1 MKFWSNLLLRPIS
14 SNLAAGPCAENSY
27 FKIHEM
33 IAPRRAVHPCS
44 TGATPLLRDAV
55 RQNIVAFDGDFDDDF
70 VVVNGEARLQR
81 DPRASLRRVGMA
93 AFGDSHAVEDDE
105 NIFAIAFTLR
115 SVFASSLLHTKSEIE
130 FRGEP
135 KKELRTAFLNERRCA
150 PCRLELLLLAS
161 RSPRGWCFSIC
172 VRSSHNYRS
181 DQGRC
186 QHRPRSP
193 PVPLWRF
200 TPSGPVRNQFVMLT
214 SARRSFNIRSRD
226 DCPRAIKPE
235 FSI

>member
-1 MKFWSNLLLRPIS
+1 MRCLYHGMKFWSNLLLRPIS

-105 NIFAIAFTLR
+105 ISLPSLSHCGRFLR
-115 SVFASSLLHTKSEIE
+115 HLSSIQ
-130 FRGEP
+130 
-135 KKELRTAFLNERRCA
+135 N
-150 PCRLELLLLAS
+150 
-161 RSPRGWCFSIC
+161 
-172 VRSSHNYRS
+172 
-181 DQGRC
+181 
-186 QHRPRSP
+186 PRSNFEESRKKNCG
-193 PVPLWRF
+193 PL
-200 TPSGPVRNQFVMLT
+200 S
-214 SARRSFNIRSRD
+214 
-226 DCPRAIKPE
+226 
-235 FSI
+235 